1 MIFVSTI
8 FKDFKSKLSNIPA
21 DQKFILH
28 INDTFDEVFFQ
39 EICDLAQRFPDVVI
53 NDHMSMDNIVPAS
66 LHKVSLPLFAA
77 GNARKFREVQTTDIV
92 TTNHSFNFMINKKT
106 INRYLCIRMIEILGL
121 TDYTYTWSGA
131 GREQDLTKI
140 IQELESLRHDP
151 PITAEQRGLLLAPI
165 GIEPRF
171 FFPPEIDIVPVEFF
185 IDIHQIGGQ
194 FEAWTMGLKDVFNQS
209 AVALITESIEYQQ
222 ESAFTEKTL
231 YSVLGLNFPIWVGG
245 FEQPKRWQ
253 QMGFDIFDDV
263 INHDYQNRDTLF
275 ERCWYAIKDNIEI
288 LRDRDLAASLRCQH
302 RDRLLANRDR
312 LFNDHLVTYS
322 LDQIAHFD
330 SDIKHSVMKVMKIL
344 GCAP

>member
-53 NDHMSMDNIVPAS
+53 NDHMSINNVVPS
-66 LHKVSLPLFAA
+66 LSHKIFLPLFAA
-77 GNARKFREVQTTDIV
+77 SNARRFRTVQITHDIE
-92 TTNHSFNFMINKKT
+92 TNYSFNFMINKKT

-131 GREQDLTKI
+131 GRDHNLTKI
-140 IQELESLRHDP
+140 IQELDSLESQSP
-151 PITAEQRGLLLAPI
+151 VTAEQRSLLLSPI
-165 GIEPRF
+165 GIQPRF
-171 FFPPEIDIVPVEFF
+171 FFPNETVVVPATFY

-194 FEAWTMGLKDVFNQS
+194 IEAWTMGLKDIFNQS
-209 AVALITESIEYQQ
+209 AVSLITESVEYQQ

-245 FEQPKRWQ
+245 FDQAKRWQ
-253 QMGFDIFDDV
+253 QLGFDIFDDV
-263 INHDYQNRDTLF
+263 INHDYQNRGTLF
-275 ERCWYAIKDNIEI
+275 ERCWYAIKDNLEI

-312 LFNDHLVTYS
+312 LLNDQLLKYS
-322 LDQIAHFD
+322 LEQIDHCGT
-330 SDIKHSVMKVMKIL
+330 DIKKCVMKVMDIL